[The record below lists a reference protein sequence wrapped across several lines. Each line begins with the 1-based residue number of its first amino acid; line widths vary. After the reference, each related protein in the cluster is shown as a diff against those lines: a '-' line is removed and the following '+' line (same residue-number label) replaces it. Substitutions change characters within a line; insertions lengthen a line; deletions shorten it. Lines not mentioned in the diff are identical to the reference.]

1 MQQVIWSEDKM
12 TDSLQTIEKH
22 RLVIIYRGMSSE
34 QCLEISR
41 ALMDAGVR
49 LFEVTMNSPD
59 TTRTIASLKTELG
72 VEALVGAG
80 TVTEASQVDMAAD
93 SGASYIISPNTN
105 LEVIRRTKE
114 RGLISIPGAFSPT
127 EVQSARE
134 AGADIVKIFPIS
146 IVGARYITQIR
157 GPLGDIPFMPSGGI
171 TLELA
176 EELTQVG
183 VAALGVGVHL
193 LGKDLIESRDWNALR
208 KKATELVRVSGARV
222 PS

>member
-1 MQQVIWSEDKM
+1 M
-12 TDSLQTIEKH
+12 TDNLQTIEKH

-34 QCLEISR
+34 QCVEISR

-72 VEALVGAG
+72 AEALIGAG

-93 SGASYIISPNTN
+93 SGASYIISPNAN

-146 IVGARYITQIR
+146 IVGARYIAQIR

-176 EELTQVG
+176 EELAQVG

-193 LGKDLIESRDWNALR
+193 LGKDLIESRNWNALQ
-208 KKATELVRVSGARV
+208 KKAIELVRASGARV